1 MADETRPRPIEDVR
15 EISAITY
22 GLMASKALFAAVLQM
37 RDHPA
42 ATSTAFGLSG
52 ASWDGISKYIRDH
65 LDEHITVKA
74 LAEIAQMPPERFGR
88 AFRNTTGMSVRRWQM
103 DQRVRGAQ
111 RLLVDNPNENLTEVA
126 ALCGFADQSHF
137 SRAFFEVIGLT
148 PTAWLHNRA

>member
-1 MADETRPRPIEDVR
+1 
-15 EISAITY
+15 
-22 GLMASKALFAAVLQM
+22 
-37 RDHPA
+37 
-42 ATSTAFGLSG
+42 
-52 ASWDGISKYIRDH
+52 
-65 LDEHITVKA
+65 
-74 LAEIAQMPPERFGR
+74 
-88 AFRNTTGMSVRRWQM
+88 M